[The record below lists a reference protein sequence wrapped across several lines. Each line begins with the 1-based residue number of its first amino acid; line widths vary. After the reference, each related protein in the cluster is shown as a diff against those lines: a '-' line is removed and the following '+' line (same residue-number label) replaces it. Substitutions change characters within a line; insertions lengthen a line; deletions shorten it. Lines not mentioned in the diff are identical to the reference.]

1 MLFVNKDPF
10 KKIFGNAFSLEIE
23 DWSLNK
29 FTLSFTGP
37 AKKLEKTFH
46 ETFYKNSIVPF
57 RLSILLG
64 TAIYALFYTLDITL
78 FPDLEKEFF
87 IIRFEFVIPIMVTF
101 FLLSFTDIFRR
112 YMQFIASL
120 GMFITSFGIVLMVV
134 ITAETA
140 NNYSYYAGIILIL
153 FFSYTIVRIRFIY
166 AFVTGWL
173 VMLSY
178 EIAAVFFTDTP
189 PHVLLNNN
197 FFFVSSNLVG
207 MLISYYLEYN
217 DRWNFFL
224 QINLKQ
230 ERQKVFE
237 ANEKLEERVRERT
250 RELVAANKKLNREI
264 KQRDLYKNEKAKL
277 ETQLFQLQK
286 METIGTLAGGIAHDC
301 NNILTPILGY
311 SGMMLDD
318 LEPDSELRDDILQIQ
333 LAAQRGKDL
342 VQKVLTFS
350 RHIKAEMKPV
360 QLNEIISEAI
370 DLLKVSFP
378 ENINLKT
385 DFAGN
390 TGPVMGDRSQIHQV
404 AINLIINAIHA
415 MKNNG
420 GRLEIKI
427 NSEYVSKKQTIPV
440 RKIKEGHFV
449 VLTISDTGIG
459 MNSKTL
465 SRIFE
470 PFFTNKEVGEG
481 TGLGLAVVH
490 GIVNNHKGFIDVVSK
505 PNEGSTF
512 RIYFPEHKNE
522 RNAATNGMLMVK

>member
-1 MLFVNKDPF
+1 MLLVNKDPF
-10 KKIFGNAFSLEIE
+10 KSIFGDAFSLDIE

-29 FTLSFTGP
+29 LTLKFTGP
-37 AKKLEKTFH
+37 ARKLEKTFH
-46 ETFYKNSIVPF
+46 ETFYKNSILPF
-57 RLSILLG
+57 RLSLLLG
-64 TAIYALFYTLDITL
+64 TAIYALFFTLDITL

-87 IIRFEFVIPIMVTF
+87 IIRFEFVIPIMVIF
-101 FLLSFTDIFRR
+101 FVLSFTNFFRR

-178 EIAAVFFTDTP
+178 EVAAIFFTDTP

-197 FFFVSSNLVG
+197 FFFISSNLVG

-224 QINLKQ
+224 QLKLKQ

-237 ANEKLEERVRERT
+237 ANEMLEQRVRERT
-250 RELVAANKKLNREI
+250 RELLDTNKKLNREI

-286 METIGTLAGGIAHDC
+286 METIGTLAGGIAHDF

-311 SGMMLDD
+311 SGMILDD
-318 LEPDSELRDDILQIQ
+318 IEPGSQLHDDIVQIQ
-333 LAAQRGKDL
+333 HAAKRGKEL

-360 QLNEIISEAI
+360 RLDEIVSEAI
-370 DLLKVSFP
+370 DLVKVSLP
-378 ENINLKT
+378 ENIVLKT
-385 DFAGN
+385 DFADN
-390 TGPVMGDRSQIHQV
+390 TGLVMADRPQIHQV
-404 AINLIINAIHA
+404 VMNLMINALHA
-415 MKNNG
+415 MKDKG
-420 GRLEIKI
+420 GRLEIRI
-427 NSEYVSKKQTIPV
+427 NSEFVSKEQIEPN
-440 RKIKEGHFV
+440 RKIKEGNFV
-449 VLTISDTGIG
+449 VLTVSDTGIG
-459 MNSKTL
+459 MNNKTL
-465 SRIFE
+465 NRIFE
-470 PFFTNKEVGEG
+470 PFYTNKEVGEG

-490 GIVNNHKGFIDVVSK
+490 GIVNNHNGFIDVVSK
-505 PNEGSTF
+505 QNVGTVF
-512 RIYFPEHKNE
+512 RVYFPEHGDE
-522 RNAATNGMLMVK
+522 E